1 VLRGLLLAL
10 ALLPAFAR
18 AADIYVRIS
27 PDGTPY
33 FSDRAGD
40 PGFALYLR
48 DPAAK
53 QAPGTLTGAP
63 TGPNPGAYRHLVE
76 RAAAREGLDPA
87 LVHAVI
93 LVESRYDPV
102 SRSPKGARGLM
113 QLMPATARR
122 FGVRDI
128 TDPAQN
134 IDAGTRYLRL
144 LLDRFGRV
152 ELALAAYNAGEEAVE
167 RHGRV
172 IPPYSETLAYV
183 PRVLSLYNRTSK
195 GPT

>member
-1 VLRGLLLAL
+1 VLKGLLLAL
-10 ALLPAFAR
+10 ALLPAIAR
-18 AADIYVRIS
+18 AADVYVRIS

-48 DPAAK
+48 DPASKRALV
-53 QAPGTLTGAP
+53 APAGEAP
-63 TGPNPGAYRHLVE
+63 RPIPDAYRQLVA
-76 RAAAREGLDPA
+76 RAAARQGLDPA

-93 LVESRYDPV
+93 LVESHYDPV

-167 RHGRV
+167 RHGRE

-183 PRVLSLYNRTSK
+183 PRVLSLYHPNPK
-195 GPT
+195 GPM